1 MDSIEEDL
9 CSGPPKFVDVATI
22 YTSDISETCI
32 EERFE
37 KLICYMNE
45 LVNYDIRVEW
55 FYLMMTTN
63 KVGPFL
69 LDHLETMWNFRG
81 GLSNEMKKNIIPPHG
96 CLFYHLGYSRSF
108 NEYYNFATYSKLF
121 LLEHLEKLVYSGN
134 KKLYRKWG
142 LWVVV
147 NALISYFEFKDK
159 TIYNKLMNATDDYR
173 EK

>member
-55 FYLMMTTN
+55 FYSMTESNMRHLLLM
-63 KVGPFL
+63 
-69 LDHLETMWNFRG
+69 HLEPMWNFRG
-81 GLSNEMKKNIIPPHG
+81 GLSSEMKRNIIPPYG
-96 CLFYHLGYSRSF
+96 FLFTHLGYSKSF

-134 KKLYRKWG
+134 RKLYRKWG
-142 LWVVV
+142 ICVIV
-147 NALISYFEFKDK
+147 NALISYFEFRDK
-159 TIYNKLMNATDDYR
+159 TIYDKLINA
-173 EK
+173 